1 METLPYSKEEL
12 ISLNRLH
19 IDEQALNVALNPN
32 FSAFHSKD
40 DLYVIIGYEADF
52 TFYHRDSKLVCGI
65 VKIKKAII
73 DDQEVFLE
81 KLVLPFSSKILFAKF
96 VEDSNQVIIVYK
108 TETGIKKQELE
119 IRDGQIL
126 LQDSEYLLDDDYPL
140 VEPLGE
146 YHVACEMKENM
157 FRK

>member
-1 METLPYSKEEL
+1 MA
-12 ISLNRLH
+12 H
-19 IDEQALNVALNPN
+19 W
-32 FSAFHSKD
+32 F
-40 DLYVIIGYEADF
+40 
-52 TFYHRDSKLVCGI
+52 VCFG
-65 VKIKKAII
+65 
-73 DDQEVFLE
+73 FL
-81 KLVLPFSSKILFAKF
+81 SSKILFAKF